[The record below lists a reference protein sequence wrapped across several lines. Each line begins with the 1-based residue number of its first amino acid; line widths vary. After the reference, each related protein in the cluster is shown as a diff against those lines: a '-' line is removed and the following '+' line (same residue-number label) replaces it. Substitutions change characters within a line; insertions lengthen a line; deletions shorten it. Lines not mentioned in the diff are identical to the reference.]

1 MKNDDLLQTI
11 LESYDDSNYPE
22 AFVSEYDIMECLSD
36 QNGICTFLVQKKDG
50 ENCIAKCYDK
60 LRWGISDNTGV
71 LTNGREPAFGQ
82 CQMGS
87 LTGADASERVTEAS
101 KGSLRMVGNHSQ
113 SAKAEGSLT
122 ARPTGRAG
130 TKVGLTCSC
139 SPFSFL

>member
-1 MKNDDLLQTI
+1 MGDREARTPVLV
-11 LESYDDSNYPE
+11 ESTLGYHSC
-22 AFVSEYDIMECLSD
+22 V
-36 QNGICTFLVQKKDG
+36 
-50 ENCIAKCYDK
+50 
-60 LRWGISDNTGV
+60 TGV

-87 LTGADASERVTEAS
+87 LTGAVASERVTEAS

-130 TKVGLTCSC
+130 AKAGLSD
-139 SPFSFL
+139 PAV

>member
-60 LRWGISDNTGV
+60 FTAITSDDIEYIDIDEE
-71 LTNGREPAFGQ
+71 LSREEIY
-82 CQMGS
+82 
-87 LTGADASERVTEAS
+87 DDE
-101 KGSLRMVGNHSQ
+101 
-113 SAKAEGSLT
+113 
-122 ARPTGRAG
+122 
-130 TKVGLTCSC
+130 
-139 SPFSFL
+139 

>member
-60 LRWGISDNTGV
+60 LRWGISDNSAILHNLDHDGLPKHIATFESDTMTCPRRKSCKYVSGSVTFSAICITGKLRSSIV
-71 LTNGREPAFGQ
+71 TSSRRISF
-82 CQMGS
+82 S
-87 LTGADASERVTEAS
+87 VRTGA
-101 KGSLRMVGNHSQ
+101 
-113 SAKAEGSLT
+113 
-122 ARPTGRAG
+122 
-130 TKVGLTCSC
+130 
-139 SPFSFL
+139 